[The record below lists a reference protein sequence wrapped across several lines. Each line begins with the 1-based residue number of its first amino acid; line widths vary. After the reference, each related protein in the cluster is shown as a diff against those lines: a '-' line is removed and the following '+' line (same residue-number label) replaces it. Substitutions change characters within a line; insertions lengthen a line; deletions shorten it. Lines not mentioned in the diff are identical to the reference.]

1 MFREIKYFLYL
12 LIIILFLFLSGSYYF
27 SDLNKKNSFRSL
39 NNLENKID
47 EYSDKL
53 PIIES
58 DTEDIIEYAD
68 LSKEKKKKKFQFWKL
83 LD

>member
-68 LSKEKKKKKFQFWKL
+68 ISKEKKKKKFQFWKL